1 MPVKTAIETLA
12 RRDRLM
18 VAAGL
23 AAITVL
29 AWVYLLFL
37 AAGMDDM

>member
-1 MPVKTAIETLA
+1 MPVITAIEALA

-23 AAITVL
+23 AAITGL
-29 AWVYLLFL
+29 AWVYLVSL
-37 AAGMDDM
+37 AAGMGAM